1 MANKLLD
8 LKGVKLTDITKEEK
22 SKISNISRKDVAII
36 GLSCTFAE
44 AKDASEFWNILENG
58 KDCVR
63 DIPET
68 RKADLDMF
76 FRLNGDERKNVE
88 YSEIAYMDEIDKFDY
103 AFFNISPTE
112 AGLMDPNQRLFLQ
125 TAFKASEDAGYG
137 GDKLF
142 GSNTGIYVGHSTDFG
157 YEYKNLISAVNPEEY
172 SNAIP
177 GNVKSIIGSRISY
190 IMDLKGPSIVVDTAC
205 SSSLVAVHLACQG
218 LRNGE
223 CDMAIAG
230 GVKFH
235 LLPLK
240 NDGSIKL
247 GIESSDNRA
256 RTFDDSSDGTGFGE
270 GVGAVVLK
278 PLNKALEDGDNIY
291 AVIKGS
297 AYNQDGSS
305 VGITAPNAQAQQDVI
320 LAAWKDAGISPDTV
334 TLLEAHGTGTKLGDP
349 VEISG
354 IQKAFKHY
362 TDRKQFCAIGSVK
375 TNIGHLDSLAGIA
388 GLIKAVLALK
398 NKKIPPNI
406 HFNRPNSK
414 ISFED
419 SPVYVNDILSDWETE
434 GFPRRC
440 GVSAFGLSGT
450 NCHVVL
456 EEAPAIAYVPAGEK
470 AEKINIFN
478 LSAKNRESLAQII
491 SNYKGFL
498 ADKKD
503 LCLEELCNTANI
515 GRSHYNFRISI
526 LARNLDEL
534 KFKINKLAIS
544 GPDLP
549 IDGVYFG
556 AHKLI
561 TVMKENRR
569 NGEITEDEKRQLSQK
584 ADLLLKDISLYS
596 SYDEKT
602 INGLCSFY
610 INGADIKWE
619 ELYKESKVRK
629 LSLPGYPFLR
639 NKCWVEPN
647 ERLKNYNK
655 TQPHPLFDHLVADTV
670 GVKVYS
676 TLFSPDRHWV
686 VNEHKVLEEYVVPG
700 TTYLEMARELG
711 DNYYNEGYVHLRDVL
726 FLSPMVVKEGELKNV
741 QSVVKEEEGFLSF
754 TIAAKSV
761 NGDSW
766 NKYVE
771 GKIYNSSEKNPR
783 IYDIEQIKS
792 RLTSLK
798 VLSKEEEQVG
808 AIVVGPRWDSLK
820 EVYIAENEALAR
832 FELPLEYESDLKEYV
847 LHPALMDRAAN
858 LAIRAVGEGLYLPFS
873 YKSFKVFGPTP
884 RVLYSHLIRK
894 DDGKQNKET
903 ARFDVLLLNENGE
916 VFGEVEDYYIKKVHI
931 GEFKYQQTYGDAT
944 IYYETLWKLTDVEKK
959 DIDLK
964 GCSLVLMPDLD
975 FAEEVVSFMK
985 EMSEDIIEIRFGE
998 SFERLDENKY
1008 VIKNTVND
1016 FKQLLEEMKDRN
1028 IDRILHMATLK
1039 KYRDISDTES
1049 LEKELDTGV
1058 ISLFNLS
1065 KAFADC
1071 KYDRKT
1077 DLFLISENIHEVTG
1091 YENGLNPH
1099 NAALFGLGKVVGQE
1113 NTNIVVKCI
1122 DIDDATKAME
1132 IVREIALGGNDLSVS
1147 YRNGLRYLE
1156 ELSIVYMQRIQAK
1169 GIQLKDTGVYII
1181 TGGTGGLGL
1190 ETGKNLSSMG
1200 KVNLCLINRTEM
1212 PPREEWDLL
1221 LGNPSTEK
1229 KLLHKIRSIMEME
1242 QTGANVTCVKC
1253 DVSEE
1258 KELVPAINELRGKFG
1273 RINGVIH
1280 CAGIAGD
1287 GFIFRKEEETFKKVM
1302 GPKVQGTLLLDRI
1315 TRQDDPDFFVLF
1327 SSINAVIG
1335 VAGQGDYTAANSYLD
1350 AYSVYRNKLGMKT
1363 LSINWPAWQETGMA
1377 VDYGVNEVKGFFK
1390 PIPTVLAINAFRDAI
1405 ERPFKRIIV
1414 GELNLEFDMDYIDK
1428 MSYLRLSD
1436 ETRNLLNKI
1445 RKKSSHAGNVKYAKQ
1460 SADAVVKGRDGNDYK
1475 PNERKLAQI
1484 WAEVLGLGEID
1495 IYDSLFELGG
1505 DSILALRIANR
1516 INEVTGISLNIGD
1529 LFEHMTVYEL
1539 ARFLDEKTG
1548 GVKKQADYA
1557 RMNQSGSSLMEDME
1571 DYNESMNYELTHAQK
1586 RMWFMQKYDPD
1597 MTVYNLPVT
1606 GNMTNTTIDVQNL
1619 QKAINTLI
1627 HRHTSLRTIFKE
1639 VNGEPRQ
1646 FILPH
1651 LELSV
1656 EMLDLS
1662 EEENKEKLLADSI
1675 ASDNKVPFDLSGPLV
1690 KSKLY
1695 KMSEG
1700 NYKVYMNIHH
1710 IITDGWS
1717 INMFFKE
1724 LFETYM
1730 AIMNGKEADAT
1741 PLRPGYLDYLR
1752 QQKMWEKSDD
1762 FRKTE
1767 EYWLNEISKPVP
1779 VLNLPTDYKR
1789 PEMMTYNGSFIKFR
1803 LNREQT
1809 GRLKE
1814 MAKKLNSTLNMVLL
1828 AEYLL
1833 LLQKVSN
1840 EKDIIV
1846 GMPITGRDTK
1856 EAEKIFGLFINTIC
1870 IRVQFDGINTFKEL
1884 VDYVKNKNLN
1894 AYRHSKYPFELLVNN
1909 VNPDRDTSRS
1919 PIVSTMFQIYDNMPP
1934 EFDGVSMFELSFMG
1948 REWENGMEVRVEF
1961 NTDLFKRE
1969 TAKKLTLYFISMIEK
1984 TIRNPFEKLADINLL
1999 NADELQEI
2007 TSRILQNQEEL
2018 DINLD
2023 FLVE

>member
-8 LKGVKLTDITKEEK
+8 LKGIKLTDISKEEK

-44 AKDASEFWNILENG
+44 AKDSSEFWSILEKG

-63 DIPET
+63 EIPET

-76 FRLNGDERKNVE
+76 FRLNGDEQKNVE
-88 YSEIAYMDEIDKFDY
+88 YCELAYMDEIDKFDY

-137 GDKLF
+137 GDRLF

-177 GNVKSIIGSRISY
+177 GNVKSIIASRISY
-190 IMDLKGPSIVVDTAC
+190 IMDLKGPSVVVDTAC

-240 NDGSIKL
+240 NEGNAKL

-256 RTFDDSSDGTGFGE
+256 RTFDAGSDGTGFGE

-320 LAAWKDAGISPDTV
+320 LAAWKDAGISPDTI

-388 GLIKAVLALK
+388 GLIKSVLALNK
-398 NKKIPPNI
+398 KKIPPNV
-406 HFNRPNSK
+406 HFTRPNSK

-419 SPVYVNDILSDWETE
+419 SPVYVNDTLSDWETE

-450 NCHVVL
+450 NCHTVL
-456 EEAPAIAYVPAGEK
+456 EEAPATPYTQAVEK
-470 AEKINIFN
+470 VEKTSIVN
-478 LSAKNRESLAQII
+478 LSAKNRESLTQMI
-491 SNYKGFL
+491 SNYKEFL
-498 ADKKD
+498 EDKKD
-503 LCLEELCNTANI
+503 LCLEELCNTANT

-526 LARNLDEL
+526 LAGNLEEL
-534 KFKINKLAIS
+534 RFKIGKLAIS

-549 IDGVYFG
+549 IEGVYFG
-556 AHKLI
+556 VHKLI
-561 TVMKENRR
+561 TVMKENRK
-569 NGEITEDEKRQLSQK
+569 NGEITEDEKRQLSLK
-584 ADLLLKDISLYS
+584 ADLLLKEISLYGS
-596 SYDEKT
+596 GDEKT
-602 INGLCSFY
+602 FNELCSLY
-610 INGADIKWE
+610 VNGADVKWN
-619 ELYKESKVRK
+619 ELYKGRKVRK
-629 LSLPGYPFLR
+629 LSLPGYPFLQSR
-639 NKCWVEPN
+639 CWVEPN

-700 TTYLEMARELG
+700 TTYLEMAREMG
-711 DNYYNEGYVHLRDVL
+711 DNYYNDGYIQLKDVL
-726 FLSPMVVKEGELKNV
+726 FMSPLVVKEGELKNI
-741 QSVVKEEEGFLSF
+741 QSVVREEDGFLSF

-766 NKYVE
+766 NRYVE
-771 GKIYNSSEKNPR
+771 GKIYCSSEKNPR
-783 IYDIEQIKS
+783 IVDIEQIKS
-792 RLTSLK
+792 RLMSLK
-798 VLSKEEEQVG
+798 VLNKEEEQAG

-820 EVYIAENEALAR
+820 EVYIADKEALAR
-832 FELPLEYESDLKEYV
+832 YELPLEYENDLKEYV

-858 LAIRAVGEGLYLPFS
+858 LAIKAVGEGLYLPFS
-873 YKSFKVFGPTP
+873 YKSFKIFGPTP
-884 RVLYSHLIRK
+884 RVLYSYLVRK

-903 ARFDVLLLNENGE
+903 ARFDVLLLNEQGE

-944 IYYETLWKLTDVEKK
+944 IYYETSWKLTDIEKK

-964 GCSLVLMPDLD
+964 GCSLVLKPDLG
-975 FAEEVVSFMK
+975 FADEVVSFLK
-985 EMSEDIIEIRFGE
+985 EMSEDIIEIGFGK
-998 SFERLDENKY
+998 SYKKLDENKY
-1008 VIKNTVND
+1008 TIKNTISD
-1016 FKQLLEEMKDRN
+1016 FRRLLEELKSRK
-1028 IDRILHMATLK
+1028 IDRIFHMSTLGE
-1039 KYRDISDTES
+1039 YGSVNDIGS

-1058 ISLFNLS
+1058 LSLFNLS
-1065 KAFADC
+1065 KSIVEC
-1071 KYDRKT
+1071 KYDGKL
-1077 DLFLISENIHEVTG
+1077 DLFLISENISEVTG
-1091 YENGLNPH
+1091 YEKGINPH

-1113 NTNIVVKCI
+1113 NSNIVVKCI
-1122 DIDDATKAME
+1122 DIDDTTKAME
-1132 IVREIALGGNDLSVS
+1132 VVREIALGGKDLSVS

-1156 ELSIVYMQRIQAK
+1156 ELSIVYMHKIQAK
-1169 GIQLKDTGVYII
+1169 EIQPKDTGVYII

-1190 ETGKNLSSMG
+1190 EMGKNLSSLG
-1200 KVNLCLINRTEM
+1200 KISLCLINRTEM
-1212 PPREEWDLL
+1212 PAREEWESLIE
-1221 LGNPSTEK
+1221 NPSTEK
-1229 KLLHKIRSIMEME
+1229 KLIHKIQSIREME
-1242 QTGANVTCVKC
+1242 QTGANVICVKC
-1253 DVSEE
+1253 DVS
-1258 KELVPAINELRGKFG
+1258 KENELESAINELRNKFG

-1287 GFIFRKEEETFKKVM
+1287 GFIFRKEEETFKRVM
-1302 GPKVQGTLLLDRI
+1302 GPKVQGTLLLDRM
-1315 TRQDDPDFFVLF
+1315 TRQDEPDFFVLF

-1350 AYSVYRNKLGMKT
+1350 AYSVYRNKLGLRT
-1363 LSINWPAWQETGMA
+1363 LAINWPAWQETGMA
-1377 VDYGVNEVKGFFK
+1377 VDYGVHEVKGLFN
-1390 PIPTVLAINAFRDAI
+1390 PISTVLAINAFKDTI
-1405 ERPFKRIIV
+1405 TRPFKRIIV
-1414 GELNLEFDMDYIDK
+1414 GELNLEFDMDYIDN
-1428 MSYLRLSD
+1428 MNYLRLSD
-1436 ETRNLLNKI
+1436 ETRSLLHKI
-1445 RKKSSHAGNVKYAKQ
+1445 KKKATNASHVKYNKQ
-1460 SADAVVKGRDGNDYK
+1460 SAHVDIKGRDYGEYK

-1495 IYDSLFELGG
+1495 IYDSFFELGG

-1516 INEVTGISLNIGD
+1516 MNEVTGISLNIGD
-1529 LFEHMTVYEL
+1529 LFEHMTVYDL
-1539 ARFLDEKTG
+1539 AGYLDEKMG
-1548 GVKKQADYA
+1548 DVN
-1557 RMNQSGSSLMEDME
+1557 NQTEYTQINLSGSSLKEDMGE
-1571 DYNESMNYELTHAQK
+1571 YDENMGYELTHAQK
-1586 RMWFMQKYDPD
+1586 RMWFMQKYDPN

-1606 GNMTNTTIDVQNL
+1606 GNMTNTIIDLQNL

-1627 HRHTSLRTIFKE
+1627 QRHTSLRTIFKE

-1646 FILPH
+1646 FMLPN

-1656 EMLDLS
+1656 ELVDLS
-1662 EEENKEKLLADSI
+1662 EKENKEQLLADTIS
-1675 ASDNKVPFDLSGPLV
+1675 SENKVPFDLSGPLV

-1700 NYKVYMNIHH
+1700 NYRVYMNIHH

-1730 AIMNGKEADAT
+1730 AIMNGREVDAA

-1762 FRKTE
+1762 FKKTE

-1789 PEMMTYNGSFIKFR
+1789 PEMLTYNGSFIKFR
-1803 LNREQT
+1803 INREQT
-1809 GRLKE
+1809 NRLKE

-1828 AEYLL
+1828 AEYFL

-1840 EKDIIV
+1840 AKDIIV

-1870 IRVQFDGINTFKEL
+1870 IRVQFDGISTFKEL
-1884 VDYVKNKNLN
+1884 VDYVKNKNLH
-1894 AYRHSKYPFELLVNN
+1894 AYRHSKYPFELLVNG
-1909 VNPDRDTSRS
+1909 VNPERDTSRS

-1969 TAKKLTLYFISMIEK
+1969 TVKKLTLYFISMIEK
-1984 TIRNPFEKLADINLL
+1984 TTNSPFEKLADIKLL

-2007 TSRILQNQEEL
+2007 TSRILQNQEDL

-2023 FLVE
+2023 FLME